1 MCAATALV
9 KPRSGHYSKGRPV
22 AKGLRR
28 MKPIIEVLLI
38 LLDFYW
44 FVVMASV
51 ILSWLINFNV
61 INTRN
66 DVVRAI
72 WRMVYDLTEPV
83 FRTIR
88 RVVPPLGGIDFSPFF
103 LLLLIYLLQRY
114 LQGYV
119 LPFVP

>member
-1 MCAATALV
+1 
-9 KPRSGHYSKGRPV
+9 
-22 AKGLRR
+22 
-28 MKPIIEVLLI
+28 MKPIVEVLLI

-83 FRTIR
+83 FRAIR

-103 LLLLIYLLQRY
+103 LLLLIYLVQRY